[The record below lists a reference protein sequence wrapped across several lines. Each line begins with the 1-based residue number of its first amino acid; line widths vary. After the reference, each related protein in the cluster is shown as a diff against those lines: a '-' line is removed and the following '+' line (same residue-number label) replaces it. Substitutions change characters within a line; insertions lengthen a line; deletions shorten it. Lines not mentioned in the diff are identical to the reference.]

1 MKGIL
6 KIYHPEE
13 TLKYHIKS
21 SYCKAIYSNSQ
32 HFLEVEIVTDE
43 GLGHIEDDSLQY
55 HFPQISFSIFDFP
68 ITHSQLNGMTFAVND
83 NQDETFTEVN
93 LFCDEEAYLYENELS
108 FSENAQGDMEVT
120 WKGMIEDFY
129 TNAEE
134 LIPFKLKCHFGE
146 EILEIDEE

>member
-6 KIYHPEE
+6 KVYHPEE

-32 HFLEVEIVTDE
+32 HFLEVEIVTDD
-43 GLGHIEDDSLQY
+43 GLDHIEDDSLQY

-83 NQDETFTEVN
+83 NQDESFTEVN
-93 LFCDEEAYLYENELS
+93 LFFVMRRLTSTTMN
-108 FSENAQGDMEVT
+108 
-120 WKGMIEDFY
+120 
-129 TNAEE
+129 
-134 LIPFKLKCHFGE
+134 
-146 EILEIDEE
+146 